1 MTVLVGSALRAA
13 DIEVVRRVL
22 RKHAGIAL
30 ADGKEFLVAARLR
43 PVVEAAGLDGLD
55 ALLARLRAGPSA
67 ALVALVVD
75 ALTINETSFFRD
87 VHPFVG
93 LKDHVLPDL
102 IERRRHERT
111 LTIWCAAASS
121 GQEPYT
127 IAMILL
133 DQFPELARW
142 DVHLLAT
149 DVSPSMVER
158 GRHGIFSEVEVE
170 RGLPSVLRERHFVP
184 TGDGW
189 QASSR
194 LRSLVRFERHNL
206 VGSWDVV
213 PRCDL
218 VFLRNVLIYFD
229 PDITR
234 RVLLGVRER
243 LSDDGYLALGG
254 SETTVGTDS
263 PFRRVTLGRSVWY
276 RPS

>member
-22 RKHAGIAL
+22 REHAGIAL

-133 DQFPELARW
+133 DQFPELATW
-142 DVHLLAT
+142 DVQLLAT

-229 PDITR
+229 PGITR

>member
-1 MTVLVGSALRAA
+1 MTVLVGPALRPA
-13 DIEVVRRVL
+13 DVEVVRRVL
-22 RKHAGIAL
+22 REHAGIAL
-30 ADGKEFLVAARLR
+30 ADGKEYLIAARLR
-43 PVVEAAGLDGLD
+43 PVVAAAGLDGLG
-55 ALLARLRAGPSA
+55 ALVARLRAGPSA

-133 DQFPELARW
+133 DQFPELATW
-142 DVHLLAT
+142 DVRLLAT

-158 GRHGIFSEVEVE
+158 GRQGIFSEVEVQ

-184 TGDGW
+184 AGDGW
-189 QASSR
+189 QASPR

-234 RVLLGVRER
+234 RVLLGVHKR